1 MADYDSDSSVG
12 EDIETGVTLGYA
24 TKDATGD
31 DFSQLGGHPSW
42 LDETA
47 VPSGA
52 LAKCKVCNGFLSL
65 LLQLNSDLPD
75 KFPGHERRVYL
86 FGCRKKACRRKDGSV
101 RGIRTTRISAVTQD
115 QATSE
120 QTPAPAEEPKPKQTN
135 IGESLFGVKPSQTNQ
150 NANPFSS
157 PGSAAANPFSTS
169 SKSVANPFAP
179 ASAPAAQSLPAKAV
193 EKVEELSQTFAEKA
207 RIATSS
213 NETHKPAAGPV
224 EPWPAQSAFPAPF
237 PTYSI
242 DADKEYLDSEPQAIP
257 QNVRMAEAG
266 EFETTPSGSGSGV
279 SAADEKAAADH
290 LMDTTF
296 QRFADRL
303 AQNPEQ
309 VLRYDFGGQ
318 PLLYSKKD
326 AVGSQW
332 PARVPRCAQCGA
344 ERVFELQL
352 TPHAITELEA
362 EDLSLEGM
370 DWGTIILASCGK
382 DCGGQVEE
390 WVGVQWEELTSR

>member
-1 MADYDSDSSVG
+1 M
-12 EDIETGVTLGYA
+12 
-24 TKDATGD
+24 
-31 DFSQLGGHPSW
+31 
-42 LDETA
+42 
-47 VPSGA
+47 
-52 LAKCKVCNGFLSL
+52 
-65 LLQLNSDLPD
+65 QLNSDLPD

-115 QATSE
+115 KAASE
-120 QTPAPAEEPKPKQTN
+120 QSPPPTEEQPKPKQTN
-135 IGESLFGVKPSQTNQ
+135 IGESLFGVKPSQTNR

-157 PGSAAANPFSTS
+157 PGSAAANPFSSS
-169 SKSVANPFAP
+169 SKPASNPFAP
-179 ASAPAAQSLPAKAV
+179 APTSSQSIPAKAV
-193 EKVEELSQTFAEKA
+193 EKVEDLTATFAEKA
-207 RIATSS
+207 RIAVT
-213 NETHKPAAGPV
+213 NDDVPNPPTGPA
-224 EPWPAQSAFPAPF
+224 EPWPSQSAFPDPYPA
-237 PTYSI
+237 YYI
-242 DADKEYLDSEPQAIP
+242 DADKEYLDSEPPAIP
-257 QNVRMAEAG
+257 QNIRMAEAG
-266 EFETTPSGSGSGV
+266 EFETTAGNSSKTS
-279 SAADEKAAADH
+279 SADEKAAADH

-332 PARVPRCAQCGA
+332 PRVPRCGKCGA

-352 TPHAITELEA
+352 TPHAIAELEA
-362 EDLSLEGM
+362 DDLSLEGM
-370 DWGTIILASCGK
+370 DWGTIVLASCGA
-382 DCGGQVEE
+382 DCGGSVEE

>member
-1 MADYDSDSSVG
+1 MDRWL
-12 EDIETGVTLGYA
+12 I
-24 TKDATGD
+24 KH
-31 DFSQLGGHPSW
+31 QSW

-101 RGIRTTRISAVTQD
+101 RGIRTTRISAVAQD
-115 QATSE
+115 KATSE
-120 QTPAPAEEPKPKQTN
+120 QSPPPAEEPKPKQTN

-169 SKSVANPFAP
+169 SKPAANPFAP
-179 ASAPAAQSLPAKAV
+179 APAAQSVPAKAI

-207 RIATSS
+207 RIATTS
-213 NETHKPAAGPV
+213 NDTPKPAAGPV

-266 EFETTPSGSGSGV
+266 EFETTASGSGSGV

-332 PARVPRCAQCGA
+332 PARVPRCASCGA

-362 EDLSLEGM
+362 DDLSLEGM

-382 DCGGQVEE
+382 DCGGEVEE